1 MFLSCLTYKQVE
13 NLIQE
18 KINWKHLE
26 LIKKEALHGLEKS
39 EQKLFD
45 HLFSTDKKFRNAVL
59 HSRKRNDW
67 HSSLNR
73 LDNLDTEA
81 GWNKVARKIQQNS
94 LQEKK
99 VTTWWPYAA
108 VLVFGLLLSALYFRF
123 GINAVEDVGLQADSR
138 PIHVQ
143 PGEDKAVLILGDGE
157 EMVLGKM
164 DSMTINKN
172 SMSIQVHQDK
182 LSFSDGEK
190 ENSKIEFNQLI
201 TPVGGRYMLELAD
214 GTKVWLNADSKIIFP
229 SQFEEGKREVSI
241 RGEVYLEVAKDIE
254 RPFLV
259 NVFKENESIPEVSVE
274 VLGTEFNISAYPD
287 QDYIATTLIEGEVK
301 VGTTNQYVKL
311 TPGFQAISNSVDLRI
326 KVKSANIASVIGW
339 KHRMFVFEEE
349 KLEDIMKKIGRWYGV
364 DVSFASS
371 VHQKKFSGQISQDLE
386 ISAVLDLLQL
396 TGEVTFILNSANKLT
411 VK

>member
-45 HLFSTDKKFRNAVL
+45 DLFSTDKNFRNAVL
-59 HSRKRNDW
+59 HGRKRDDW

-73 LDNLDTEA
+73 LDNLDKEA

-94 LQEKK
+94 FQEKK
-99 VTTWWPYAA
+99 VISWWPYAA

-123 GINAVEDVGLQADSR
+123 GINAVEDVGLQANSR
-138 PIHVQ
+138 SIHVH

-201 TPVGGRYMLELAD
+201 TPVGGRYLLELAD

-259 NVFKENESIPEVSVE
+259 NVFKENESIPEVKVE

-311 TPGFQAISNSVDLRI
+311 TPGFQAISNSVDLPI

-339 KHRMFVFEEE
+339 KNRMFVFEEE

-386 ISAVLDLLQL
+386 ISSVLDLLQL